1 LNSNADSFNI
11 NNISVEIEE
20 KLKSLDESV
29 EQRAEQVVTQKSFF
43 FQVKKVARGAAG
55 KVSR

>member
-1 LNSNADSFNI
+1 MLMVLTSIIFA
-11 NNISVEIEE
+11 VEIEE